1 MKFESLQLKVMKT
14 IIHSAILIIFLIGS
28 TTAELKAQS
37 MSRQEFKDTIHTMP
51 AFSIYHDN
59 YFISG
64 VPTNN
69 TITKDNSDIKYQ
81 VSFKQMITR
90 ATLPLNSYLF
100 VSYTQKAF
108 WDIYKKS
115 SPFAETNFNPAI
127 GLAKPV
133 FNKNDKIVGLA
144 EFKMEHESNGRDS
157 LDSRSWNRF
166 TLGYSTPVGT
176 NGMLTVKG
184 WLPFAYKDSNP
195 DILDYVGLGE
205 VKMEYN
211 IITDIL
217 STDVTVRKGLK
228 DWNGAISARLL
239 YKLFNNSNNQYLMLE
254 WFAGHSESLIDYQK
268 YTSMVRIGYV
278 IKSSDLNVLK
288 DKPKN

>member
-1 MKFESLQLKVMKT
+1 MHPYNYINMKNFIPFALLVIFFTGSTLQL
-14 IIHSAILIIFLIGS
+14 G
-28 TTAELKAQS
+28 AQS
-37 MSRQEFKDTIHTMP
+37 MSRQEFTDTIHTMP
-51 AFSIYHDN
+51 SFSIYQDN
-59 YFISG
+59 YFITG
-64 VPTNN
+64 VPTNKG
-69 TITKDNSDIKYQ
+69 ITKGNSDIKYQ

-100 VSYTQKAF
+100 VTYTQKAF

-115 SPFAETNFNPAI
+115 SPFDEVNFNPSV
-127 GLAKPV
+127 GVAKPI

-166 TLGYSTPVGT
+166 TLTYNTPVGN
-176 NGMLTVKG
+176 NGMLTVRG
-184 WLPFAYKDSNP
+184 WLPFAYKESNP

-205 VKMEYN
+205 AKMEYD
-211 IITDIL
+211 IIPTRLTSDL
-217 STDVTVRKGLK
+217 TVRKGLK
-228 DWNGAISARLL
+228 DWNGAISARIL

-268 YTSMVRIGYV
+268 FTSMVRVGYV
-278 IKSSDLNVLK
+278 IKSSDLNILR
-288 DKPKN
+288 DKPKL